1 MKDTKIQWHPGF
13 VAAMNLEFKE
23 NKKDLIFEKEH
34 NLNTKPLEVDL
45 LIIKKDASVHIS
57 NEIGTF
63 FRGHNI
69 VEYKSP
75 KDHLD
80 IDVFYKSISYA
91 SLYKSYGET
100 MDERKADDITISII
114 REAYPRELFKYFREH
129 GYTLINP
136 SKGIYYI
143 EGNTLF
149 PIQVIVTKE
158 LDEKAHAW
166 LKALSENLKK
176 EDIENLLGNIRRLT
190 ETSEKEMADSVLEV
204 SLTANKQVVQE
215 LIGDGNMY
223 EALMELMEPQLVLRD
238 KKKMEEGLQQG
249 MQQGIQQGIQKTID
263 VLRDFGHK
271 DLEIKMALIKKYGLS
286 EEMAEKYL

>member
-1 MKDTKIQWHPGF
+1 M
-13 VAAMNLEFKE
+13 
-23 NKKDLIFEKEH
+23 
-34 NLNTKPLEVDL
+34 
-45 LIIKKDASVHIS
+45 
-57 NEIGTF
+57 
-63 FRGHNI
+63 
-69 VEYKSP
+69 
-75 KDHLD
+75 
-80 IDVFYKSISYA
+80 
-91 SLYKSYGET
+91 
-100 MDERKADDITISII
+100 
-114 REAYPRELFKYFREH
+114 
-129 GYTLINP
+129 
-136 SKGIYYI
+136 
-143 EGNTLF
+143 F
-149 PIQVIVTKE
+149 PIQAIVTKE

-176 EDIENLLGNIRRLT
+176 EDIENLLGSIRRLT

-204 SLTANKQVVQE
+204 SLTANKQIVQE

-238 KKKMEEGLQQG
+238 KKKMEEGLQQGMQQG

>member
-114 REAYPRELFKYFREH
+114 REASL
-129 GYTLINP
+129 
-136 SKGIYYI
+136 SKGIIQIFQGTWVYADKPIKRHLLYRRKYFVS
-143 EGNTLF
+143 NT
-149 PIQVIVTKE
+149 
-158 LDEKAHAW
+158 
-166 LKALSENLKK
+166 
-176 EDIENLLGNIRRLT
+176 
-190 ETSEKEMADSVLEV
+190 
-204 SLTANKQVVQE
+204 
-215 LIGDGNMY
+215 
-223 EALMELMEPQLVLRD
+223 
-238 KKKMEEGLQQG
+238 
-249 MQQGIQQGIQKTID
+249 
-263 VLRDFGHK
+263 GHCYK
-271 DLEIKMALIKKYGLS
+271 RTG
-286 EEMAEKYL
+286 